1 MKNAV
6 KLFLR
11 EWKYL
16 LKRPRSLVLMVL
28 VPIFVTC
35 ICGSGYGKGYFSDLK
50 MGVVD
55 YSYTKQTR
63 EVVEAFRQSPYF
75 DVVGYYSDEDE
86 IAEKNAVGSAG
97 RGASRLQCRQYGL
110 WQYHQPQGF

>member
-55 YSYTKQTR
+55 YSYRGDNDQWHMPAYATR
-63 EVVEAFRQSPYF
+63 
-75 DVVGYYSDEDE
+75 DVT
-86 IAEKNAVGSAG
+86 I
-97 RGASRLQCRQYGL
+97 
-110 WQYHQPQGF
+110 PQGARICQFRILENQPRLTFCRVERLEGPDRGGFGSTGK

>member
-55 YSYTKQTR
+55 TR
-63 EVVEAFRQSPYF
+63 EIEVATMGF
-75 DVVGYYSDEDE
+75 GMT
-86 IAEKNAVGSAG
+86 AEKNCPKATID
-97 RGASRLQCRQYGL
+97 SRKRLL
-110 WQYHQPQGF
+110 

>member
-1 MKNAV
+1 M
-6 KLFLR
+6 
-11 EWKYL
+11 EISPET
-16 LKRPRSLVLMVL
+16 PRSLVLMVL

-63 EVVEAFRQSPYF
+63 EVVEASASPVF
-75 DVVGYYSDEDE
+75 
-86 IAEKNAVGSAG
+86 
-97 RGASRLQCRQYGL
+97 
-110 WQYHQPQGF
+110 